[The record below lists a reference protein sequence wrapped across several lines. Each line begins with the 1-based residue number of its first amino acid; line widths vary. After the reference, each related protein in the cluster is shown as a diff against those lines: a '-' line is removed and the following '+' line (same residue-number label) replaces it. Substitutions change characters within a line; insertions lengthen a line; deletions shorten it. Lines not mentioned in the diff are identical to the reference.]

1 MALNIYSIIR
11 RPVLTEKSTRLIN
24 DLHKITFLIDPEA
37 NKAQVKEALEKLF
50 NVKVKDVNIKVR
62 QGKNRVFKR
71 IKSKG
76 KLTKQAIV
84 TLKDSQSFDTLA
96 QLVSGGLVTSKNTAT
111 SGTETTRE

>member
-50 NVKVKDVNIKVR
+50 YLLN
-62 QGKNRVFKR
+62 
-71 IKSKG
+71 
-76 KLTKQAIV
+76 
-84 TLKDSQSFDTLA
+84 
-96 QLVSGGLVTSKNTAT
+96 
-111 SGTETTRE
+111 